1 MTILSVSEAQQQLG
15 ALVRQ
20 VAAGRR
26 AVITGPDG
34 HSTAVLVSAGE
45 LADLEDELAF
55 AQHDAEKAAG
65 TFGSVPQ
72 AEARRRLGL
81 PVE

>member
-1 MTILSVSEAQQQLG
+1 MAILSVSEAQEQLG

-26 AVITGPDG
+26 AVITGADSQ
-34 HSTAVLVSAGE
+34 STAVLVSAGE
-45 LADLEDELAF
+45 LADLEDELTF

-65 TFGSVPQ
+65 TFRSVPQ

-81 PVE
+81 PLE